1 MIRWERRNRLGWH
14 ASLLSVGLALAL
26 TLVLTFLALWLTT
39 GQPFAA
45 FWQMLT
51 FPWQAERALTQWGKA
66 LNPAFY
72 LSLIALGL
80 SIAYRANVWNI
91 GAEGQFA
98 LGAIVGFGAWL
109 GMGMPQS
116 SWALPIILL
125 AGAAGGMAWAAIPAA
140 LRTLANTN
148 ELLVSLML
156 VYVGAQFL
164 FYLSNGPWEMA
175 AALKPVPTQT
185 ESLPAALQFSAIFA
199 QGPKLHW
206 GLLWGWAVY
215 ALVALVLGLTLLG
228 YRLAVA
234 NHSARAERFAGFSP
248 QGTIWIAFLGSG
260 GLAGLAGAIFLTG
273 DTGYLVDQSNF
284 LQNYGFTAIIVA
296 FLGRLHPLGI
306 VLAGLTL
313 GYLEGGAGWLQAS
326 GLGDDSISGLI
337 QAIALFCTLGTAIL
351 GTHRPRWEARAWT

>member
-1 MIRWERRNRLGWH
+1 MITWEHRE
-14 ASLLSVGLALAL
+14 SVGWQTSLKSIGIALAL
-26 TLVLTFLALWLTT
+26 TLLLTFGALWLTT
-39 GQPFAA
+39 GMPLEA

-51 FPWQAERALTQWGKA
+51 YPWQAERALTQWGKA

-80 SIAYRANVWNI
+80 SISYRANVWNI

-98 LGAIVGFGAWL
+98 IGSVFAFGAWL
-109 GMGMPQS
+109 LLGMPNGL
-116 SWALPIILL
+116 WAIPIILL
-125 AGAAGGMAWAAIPAA
+125 SGAVGGMVWAAIPAA

-164 FYLSNGPWEMA
+164 FYLSNGPWEMSA
-175 AALKPVPTQT
+175 AMKPVPTRT
-185 ESLPAALQFSAIFA
+185 ESIPDSLLFTSVFS

-206 GLLWGWAVY
+206 GLVWGWQIYLVVA
-215 ALVALVLGLTLLG
+215 ALLAFTLLG
-228 YRLAVA
+228 YRLSVA
-234 NHSARAERFAGFSP
+234 NQSKRAERFAGFSP
-248 QGTIWIAFLGSG
+248 VGTIWIAFLFSG
-260 GLAGLAGAIFLTG
+260 GLAGLAGGIFLIG

-296 FLGRLHPLGI
+296 FLGRLNPLGI
-306 VLAGLTL
+306 LLAGLAL

-326 GLGDDSISGLI
+326 GLGDDSISGII
-337 QAIALFCTLGTAIL
+337 QVIALFCTLGTATL
-351 GTHRPRWEARAWT
+351 VTHRISWRGNP